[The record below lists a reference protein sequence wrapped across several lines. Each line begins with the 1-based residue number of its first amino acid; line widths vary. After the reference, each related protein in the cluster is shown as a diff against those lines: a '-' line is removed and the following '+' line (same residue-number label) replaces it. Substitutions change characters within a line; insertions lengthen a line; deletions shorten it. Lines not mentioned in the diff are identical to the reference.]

1 MKPRWYKVGVPKP
14 LFGGQNGGQITKEQI
29 LTSVRE
35 SEFVNMVSRG
45 KFDYPSEELFDL
57 SLYLYS
63 YYKSTEDKCCVNKI
77 LEFT

>member
-1 MKPRWYKVGVPKP
+1 MGFRQWNKGDIRLESQNP

-63 YYKSTEDKCCVNKI
+63 YYKSKEDKCCQ
-77 LEFT
+77 